1 MRTYCIAMGILLG
14 ALWWPKWEGN
24 LKKSG
29 YMHTYDWVTLLY
41 RNKLTRHCKSTILQ
55 QFFFFLRNAAA
66 AAAKSLQSCPTLCDP
81 INGSPPGSAI
91 PGILQAR
98 TQEVGCHFLLQ
109 CMKVKSES
117 EVAQSEYAILSQ
129 WSGQKQ
135 KWLQRSHTKAELLRI
150 HQGFPARCR
159 QGWNFNYTLGF
170 HIIPLVKELSAYFPQ
185 NISSSQASS
194 GVNNTGSAPP
204 IIFSLATLDWKVIM
218 RGLMYKNKPANAKLW
233 EVRGW
238 RERIHEI

>member
-14 ALWWPKWEGN
+14 ALWWPKWKGN
-24 LKKSG
+24 LTKSG

-41 RNKLTRHCKSTILQ
+41 RKKLTQWCKSTILQ
-55 QFFFFLRNAAA
+55 QFFFILRN
-66 AAAKSLQSCPTLCDP
+66 
-81 INGSPPGSAI
+81 G
-91 PGILQAR
+91 
-98 TQEVGCHFLLQ
+98 
-109 CMKVKSES
+109 
-117 EVAQSEYAILSQ
+117 EYAILSQ

-135 KWLQRSHTKAELLRI
+135 KWLQRSHAKAELLCI
-150 HQGFPARCR
+150 SQGFPARCR
-159 QGWNFNYTLGF
+159 EGWSFNYTSGF

-218 RGLMYKNKPANAKLW
+218 KGLM
-233 EVRGW
+233 
-238 RERIHEI
+238 